1 MLRRISAAVGVTAMV
16 GFAVAAPI
24 RAQVD
29 QKTVIGGRCQ
39 YSEPVARYRHETT
52 LILCDTA
59 TVSRDAGSATLDFAQ
74 RSWGSMAQFTGVMA
88 GNRLAVS
95 RISLR
100 GGTSVGATG
109 TCEIFRREDGKL
121 SLISC
126 LAKAG
131 SRSIA
136 ANFVPSRL

>member
-1 MLRRISAAVGVTAMV
+1 MV

-39 YSEPVARYRHETT
+39 YSDQVARHRYETA

-59 TVSRDAGSATLDFAQ
+59 TISRDNTSGTLDFSL